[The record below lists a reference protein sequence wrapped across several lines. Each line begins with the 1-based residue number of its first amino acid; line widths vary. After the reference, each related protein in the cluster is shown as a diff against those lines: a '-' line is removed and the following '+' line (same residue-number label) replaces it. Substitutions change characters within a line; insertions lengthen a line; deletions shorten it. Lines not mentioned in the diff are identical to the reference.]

1 MKNKAFLIVSIILV
15 LSWCSVMAGDAN
27 RIGTAGAQ
35 ELVIPVGA
43 RGAAMGGSVVANS
56 VGVDAIYWNPAGLGS
71 LYEGT
76 EVMFVHQPYIADID
90 VEYFAAATTIEDFGV
105 VGISVKVVDIGEI
118 EETTE
123 AMPNG
128 TGNIYNPSMTVVGL
142 TWAKALTHKVN
153 FGFTAKFLR
162 ETVFEVS
169 ATGMAFD
176 FGFTYATRFRGLTLG
191 FVMRNYG
198 PDMKYEGPGF
208 DRTYEFVGKR
218 GVSSNNAAFELPTS
232 INMGAS
238 FDLLADG
245 PNQAT
250 VSANFR
256 ANNQANDY
264 WQGGFEYGY
273 DGKYFLRGGY
283 KYSQQEGFIY
293 GASFGAG
300 LVYSIGE
307 STLTF
312 EYTWAETE
320 SIFDNNQYFTV
331 KTSF

>member
-76 EVMFVHQPYIADID
+76 EVMFGHQPYIADID
-90 VEYFAAATTIEDFGV
+90 VEYFAGATYIEDFGV

-128 TGNIYNPSMTVVGL
+128 TGNIYTPSLTVVGL
-142 TWAKALTHKVN
+142 TWAKALNNRVN

-176 FGFTYATRFRGLTLG
+176 FGFTYATRFQGLTLG

-198 PDMKYEGPGF
+198 PDMSYEGPGF
-208 DRTYEFVGKR
+208 DRVYELVGKR

-238 FDLLADG
+238 YDFISDG

-250 VSANFR
+250 VTANFR

-264 WQGGFEYGY
+264 WQSGFEYGY
-273 DGKYFLRGGY
+273 DEKYFLRGGY

-293 GASFGAG
+293 GASFGGG
-300 LVYSIGE
+300 LAYPIGT
-307 STLTF
+307 STLMF

-320 SIFDNNQYFTV
+320 SI
-331 KTSF
+331 